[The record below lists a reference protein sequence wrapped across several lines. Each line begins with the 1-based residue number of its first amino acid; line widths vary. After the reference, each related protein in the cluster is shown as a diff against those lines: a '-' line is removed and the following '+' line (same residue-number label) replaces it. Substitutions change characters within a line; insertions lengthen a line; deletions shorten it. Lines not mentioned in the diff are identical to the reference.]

1 MGSVATR
8 LSSRTISSGTLRAR
22 HLDGEHWVL
31 ELSGEADI
39 TTMDML
45 RRELAQVAVID
56 REDSM
61 VDVTKLSFC
70 DVASAHLI
78 LTARRTIPVTVTGAT
93 GSVKRVFDLVDAL
106 KAHGLHRPRSP
117 IQSTG
122 AIGVSV
128 WW

>member
-8 LSSRTISSGTLRAR
+8 LSSRTVSFGTLRAR

-45 RRELAQVAVID
+45 RRELAQVAVRD
-56 REDSM
+56 RQDSE
-61 VDVTKLSFC
+61 VDVTRLSFC
-70 DVASAHLI
+70 DVASAHLL
-78 LTARRTIPVTVTGAT
+78 LTAQRTIPVTLTGAT
-93 GSVKRVFDLVDAL
+93 GSVKRVFDLVGAL
-106 KAHGLHRPRSP
+106 RAQGLHRPRSP
-117 IQSTG
+117 IHSTG